1 MYYLTLLL
9 TLLFIPLV
17 IPLAS
22 SEPIQLRVELT
33 AQSPLR
39 SAYLGQMITK
49 ESTYSKEYLQDLCK
63 ALQFDLSHGGF
74 IDLQAT
80 KEPMESLLQ
89 SDSACFDL
97 KRWKQERAEFV
108 FRFQVTEDKLVL
120 QIYTVGSQSLKTF
133 SEVKLTGDA
142 VEDRRIMHRLSDKIH
157 LALFGIQ
164 GIASDRILFSHQ
176 TGLSQKDWKAEIW
189 ECDSDGANLRQ
200 VTYDKSYAVTP
211 IYIPKYQKIL
221 YVTYKLGQ
229 PKIFSV
235 PYRGGVGKKAIDL
248 RGNHFVPTHSKT
260 KNAIAFVS
268 DAMGRADLFL
278 QTFHPVDQAVE
289 KPIQLFAKAGTTQ
302 GSPTFSPD
310 GQKIAF
316 VSDLDGK
323 PRIYL
328 ISSKMD
334 GKRDTPVLLTKK
346 SQECTCPNWSP
357 DGKKIAFSAKTG
369 KERQIWI
376 YDFESEQEIQL
387 TMGPGNKE
395 NPSWAKDSLH
405 LVFNST
411 DPSGSE
417 LYLVNLN
424 QPECI
429 QITHGAG
436 NKNYPN
442 WVSNN

>member
-1 MYYLTLLL
+1 MYYFILFLTLFSLP
-9 TLLFIPLV
+9 LFTQ
-17 IPLAS
+17 
-22 SEPIQLRVELT
+22 EPIQLRVELT

-39 SAYLGQMITK
+39 SAYLGEMIPK
-49 ESTYSKEYLQDLCK
+49 ESAYSKDYLQELVK
-63 ALQFDLSHGGF
+63 VLHFDLSHGGF
-74 IDLQAT
+74 IQVQSKKEAT
-80 KEPMESLLQ
+80 EALLQ

-97 KRWKQERAEFV
+97 KRWKQEGADFV
-108 FRFQVTEDKLVL
+108 FRTQALGDGLTL
-120 QIYTVGSQSLKTF
+120 QIYSVKTQSLKTF
-133 SEVKLTGDA
+133 TELKLTGDL
-142 VEDRRIMHRLSDKIH
+142 VGDRKVIHRLADKIH
-157 LALFGIQ
+157 LALFGIS
-164 GIASDRILFSHQ
+164 GIASDKILFSHQ
-176 TGLSQKDWKAEIW
+176 TGGTQKDWRAEIW
-189 ECDSDGANLRQ
+189 ECESDGDGLRQ
-200 VTYDKSYAVTP
+200 VTFDKSYAVSP
-211 IYIPKYQKIL
+211 IFIAKYQKVL

-235 PYRGGVGKKAIDL
+235 PYRGGNGQRAIDL
-248 RGNHFVPTHSKT
+248 RGNQFVPTHSKS
-260 KNAIAFVS
+260 KNTIAFIS

-278 QTFHPVDQAVE
+278 QTFHPVDNSVE

-310 GQKIAF
+310 GQRIAF

-328 ISSKMD
+328 ISSK
-334 GKRDTPVLLTKK
+334 KEATRDTPVMLTKK

-357 DGKKIAFSAKTG
+357 DGKKIAYSAKTG

-376 YDFESEQEIQL
+376 YDFETEQEIQL

-395 NPSWAKDSLH
+395 NPVWAKDSLH

-429 QITHGAG
+429 QITKGPG